1 MTPGG
6 GVGPLCRLAADL
18 DRRWIRSSRRAL
30 FPGTERL
37 ELPSAVVRLRRGGA
51 KTGTPV
57 VVVPDPPN
65 TVEHYDGVFGRL
77 SEGGPVAGVAAP
89 GCGFS
94 VPRGRFRFEMKDL
107 SRVLEEL
114 LPALGFRGAT
124 LSLACVGAFAA
135 LDLAARRPDLVARLV
150 LSQVASRR
158 EMMAWVVREDL
169 LGVIQTPFLGQVAV
183 RAGWRLVVAR
193 WYRSALPEGTDPGPW
208 EQPTRRAL
216 SAGAGFPLA
225 SAFQVFARDPGADP
239 PPLKQPVTVLFGAAD
254 RTHGETDRGSLAA
267 EVPGARLLVYPRAG
281 HFPDLENADEWI
293 AQLRS

>member
-1 MTPGG
+1 MTPGSG
-6 GVGPLCRLAADL
+6 IGPLCRLAADL
-18 DRRWIRSSRRAL
+18 DRRWIRTSRRAP

-65 TVEHYDGVFGRL
+65 TVEHYDGVFARL
-77 SEGGPVAGVAAP
+77 SEGGPVAVVEAP
-89 GCGFS
+89 GFGFS
-94 VPRGRFRFEMKDL
+94 VPRGPFRFEVKDL

-114 LPALGFRGAT
+114 LLALDFRRAT

-158 EMMAWVVREDL
+158 EMTAWVVREDL
-169 LGVIQTPFLGQVAV
+169 LGVIQTPFLGQIAV
-183 RAGWRLVVAR
+183 RAAWRLLIAR

-208 EQPTRRAL
+208 KRPAHRAL

-225 SAFQVFARDPGADP
+225 SAFQVFARDAGPDLP
-239 PPLKQPVTVLFGAAD
+239 LLKQPVTVLFGAAD
-254 RTHGETDRGSLAA
+254 RTHGATDRGSITVD
-267 EVPGARLLVYPRAG
+267 VPGARLLVYSRAG
-281 HFPDLENADEWI
+281 HFPDLENTDEWI
-293 AQLRS
+293 RFLRS